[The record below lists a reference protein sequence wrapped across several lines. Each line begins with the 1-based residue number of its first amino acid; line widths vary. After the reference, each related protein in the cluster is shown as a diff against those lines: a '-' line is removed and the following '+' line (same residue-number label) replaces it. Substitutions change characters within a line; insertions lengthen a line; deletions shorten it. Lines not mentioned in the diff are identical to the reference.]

1 MGSVWPLVGRQE
13 ELAFIASTLARPD
26 SGGVIIAG
34 AAGVGKTRLVAE
46 ATAMADSKGF
56 PTASTIGTTAA
67 ASIPFGAL
75 AHLLPGTLP
84 PAPGWGNVLREAAD
98 AVIETSGN
106 SRLVLGV
113 DDAHLL
119 DGHSAALLH
128 HLIMRGEAFLLLALR
143 TGEPAPDVLTE
154 LWKDGPCERLEL
166 QHLSREETGE
176 LVEAA
181 LGSQMQATTAHRLW
195 KLTRGNP
202 LFLRELVLG
211 ALEEGSLTRTR
222 GVWRW
227 TGFEMSYPRLLEVLG
242 LRLGTLEDNER
253 EALEVSALGEP
264 LELGILRSLVGWEV
278 VDRLERRSLLEEN
291 RQQRRVKVRPSHPLY
306 GEILRSGVSPSRTA
320 AIHRRLAD
328 ALEGTGARRAEDL
341 LRLATWRL
349 EAGATDRPALFL
361 EAAQQALSLFD
372 YTLGRRLAEA
382 ATQAGAGSQASDVL
396 AKALI
401 GEGRFHEAEDL
412 LAGVMAETEDDAQ
425 RTHIAI
431 TRADNLHLDLGRADK
446 AIEILERT
454 EAAVTDPGL
463 RDELTAARAHH
474 LLSVGRFEQA
484 LEAGRQVL
492 ERPAAS
498 ARAVTAAVGAAG
510 FVLAYTGRPQESWEL
525 LDRNLDRV
533 RLELPELLP
542 YGPTAIV
549 VYRTI
554 TSTFTGRLR
563 DAAAEADQAHREA
576 LERGPDWVSGLI
588 GGLLGV
594 ILRAQGKVQSAS
606 RLLSQAVV
614 LLREANVG
622 GQLPGFLAELAHSLA
637 LQGDHAGAEE
647 ALREAENTRLRGA
660 RFLEGWIRLPRA
672 WIAVARGEVSQ
683 AAAQAIETA
692 EELGSMNLRSQQA
705 VALHDAARLGE
716 ADTVAEPLL
725 QLSEYCDGRLI
736 PTLARHAQALVTRDA
751 PALEQISEGFEE
763 MGAFLVAAEA
773 AAEASRLYEEA
784 GTGREATAAAN
795 RAAEMAAMCE
805 GARTPT
811 LANLLEPLPLTS
823 REREVASLAVRGLS
837 NQEIA
842 QRLFVSIRT
851 VGNHLHNVYIK
862 LGIRGRDELRGIR
875 ELTDGVASWP
885 QEDVGFKQE

>member
-13 ELAFIASTLARPD
+13 ELAFIASALARPD
-26 SGGVIIAG
+26 IGGVIIAG
-34 AAGVGKTRLVAE
+34 AVGVGKTRLATE
-46 ATAMADSKGF
+46 AMAMADSQGF

-67 ASIPFGAL
+67 ALIPFGAL
-75 AHLLPGTLP
+75 AHLLPRTLP

-98 AVIETSGN
+98 AIIETSGD
-106 SRLVLGV
+106 SRLVISV

-128 HLIMRGEAFLLLALR
+128 HVILRGEAFLLLAVR
-143 TGEPAPDVLTE
+143 TGEAAPDALTE
-154 LWKDGPCERLEL
+154 LWKDGSCERLEL

-181 LGSQMQATTAHRLW
+181 LGSQVQATTAHRLW

-211 ALEEGSLTRTR
+211 ALEEGSLTTTR
-222 GVWRW
+222 EVWRW
-227 TGFEMSYPRLLEVLG
+227 TGFEMPYPRLLDVLG
-242 LRLGTLEDNER
+242 FRLVTMEDLDR
-253 EALEVSALGEP
+253 EALEISALGEP
-264 LELGILRSLVGWEV
+264 LELGILRSLVRQEV
-278 VDRLERRSLLEEN
+278 LDRLERRGLLEETK
-291 RQQRRVKVRPSHPLY
+291 QQRRVKLRLSHPLY
-306 GEILRSGVSPSRTA
+306 GEILRSGVSPSRMQ

-328 ALEGTGARRAEDL
+328 ALEGTGAHRAEDL

-349 EAGATDRPALFL
+349 EAGVTDRPALFL
-361 EAAQQALSLFD
+361 EAAQQALAMFD
-372 YTLGRRLAEA
+372 YPLARRLAET
-382 ATQAGAGSQASDVL
+382 ATQAGAGSRASDVL
-396 AKALI
+396 ARALI
-401 GEGRFHEAEDL
+401 GEGRFDEAEDL
-412 LAGVMAETEDDAQ
+412 LAGAMAEARDDAQ

-431 TRADNLHLDLGRADK
+431 TRADNLHMDLGQAAE

-454 EAAVTDPGL
+454 AAAVADSRL
-463 RDELTAARAHH
+463 QDELTAARAH
-474 LLSVGRFEQA
+474 LLLVTGWFDQA

-492 ERPAAS
+492 EHPAAS
-498 ARAVTAAVGAAG
+498 TRSVAGAVAAAG
-510 FVLAYTGRPQESWEL
+510 FALAYTGRPQEAWEL
-525 LDRNLDRV
+525 LDRNHDRV
-533 RLELPELLP
+533 RPALPELLP

-563 DAAAEADQAHREA
+563 DAATEADQAHREA
-576 LERGPDWVSGLI
+576 LERGSDWVSGLI

-606 RLLSQAVV
+606 RLLGQAVV

-637 LQGDHAGAEE
+637 LQGDHAGAQE
-647 ALREAENTRLRGA
+647 ALREAEDTRMRGE
-660 RFLEGWIRLPRA
+660 RFLEGWIRLPRT

-692 EELGSMNLRSQQA
+692 EELGSMSLRSQQA
-705 VALHDAARLGE
+705 MALHDAARLGE
-716 ADTVAEPLL
+716 ANTVTKPLS
-725 QLSEYCDGRLI
+725 QLSESCDGLLI
-736 PTLARHAQALVTRDA
+736 PTLAGHAQALATKDA
-751 PALEQISEGFEE
+751 PALEQISDSFEE
-763 MGAFLVAAEA
+763 MGAFLFAAEA
-773 AAEASRLYEEA
+773 AAEASRIYEGA
-784 GTGREATAAAN
+784 GTVRKATSAAA
-795 RAAEMAAMCE
+795 RAAEMAAICE

-811 LANLLEPLPLTS
+811 LANVLEPLPLTR
-823 REREVASLAVRGLS
+823 REREVASLAARGLS
-837 NQEIA
+837 NREIA

-862 LGIRGRDELRGIR
+862 LGIRGRDELQEIR
-875 ELTDGVASWP
+875 E
-885 QEDVGFKQE
+885 FH